1 MDGVEVV
8 RWLLVASCNLTAKH
22 AEEAEPLWR
31 QRAFPSA
38 SLPGFISWHCARII
52 DWGVHTVVRD
62 VPELASQPQW
72 RDRMRYEMGHGAGL
86 SDEQADGIA
95 DSVRSHDVAAYSRVL
110 RDGIVEW
117 LAAAD
122 DAELDR

>member
-38 SLPGFISWHCARII
+38 SLPGFVAWHCARII
-52 DWGVHTVVRD
+52 DWGVHTVVRNL
-62 VPELASQPQW
+62 PELASESEW
-72 RDRMRYEMGHGAGL
+72 RETMRYEMGHGAGL
-86 SDEQADGIA
+86 SEAEADTIA
-95 DSVRSHDVAAYSRVL
+95 KTVRSPDVVEYARSLRV
-110 RDGIVEW
+110 RIVDW
-117 LAAAD
+117 LGT
-122 DAELDR
+122 